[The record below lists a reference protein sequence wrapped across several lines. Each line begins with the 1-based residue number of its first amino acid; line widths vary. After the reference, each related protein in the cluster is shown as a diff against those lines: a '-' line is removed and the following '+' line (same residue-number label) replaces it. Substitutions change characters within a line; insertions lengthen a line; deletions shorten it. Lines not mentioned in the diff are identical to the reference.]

1 MKPRHGTALILGA
14 SGQDGAYLAELL
26 IRRGIDVHGTSRD
39 KEVSNYAGL
48 RRLGIYDRVM
58 LHSVVL
64 SDFRSVVT
72 VLNDVQPALIFN
84 LAAQSSVGLSFEQ
97 PVETINSI
105 MHGTIN
111 VMEAMRFLALD
122 AKFYNSASSECFG
135 NTSKEQPADETTMFS
150 PRSPYAVG
158 KAASFWAVANYR
170 EAYGLFVCNGLMFN
184 HESPLRPARYVT
196 QKIVRAAVEI
206 AAGRAGILELGMLS
220 CARDWGWAPEFVD
233 AMARMLDRDT
243 PEDFIIAT
251 GETNTLEGFVAAAF
265 ACVGRNWRDHVI
277 TSPALY
283 RPIDILYSSGNP
295 AKAARLLDWKAE
307 KKMTDIVSLLVDAE
321 LQRRA

>member
-14 SGQDGAYLAELL
+14 SGQDGAYLAQLL
-26 IRRGIDVHGTSRD
+26 VRRGLEVHGTSRD
-39 KEVSNYAGL
+39 KEVSSYTGL
-48 RRLGIYDRVM
+48 RRLGIYDRVT

-72 VLNDVQPALIFN
+72 VLNNVRPALIFN

-97 PVETINSI
+97 PVETIDSI

-135 NTSKEQPADETTMFS
+135 NTSKEQPADETTMFA

-158 KAASFWAVANYR
+158 KAASFWAAANYR
-170 EAYGLFVCNGLMFN
+170 EAYGLFVCNGLLFN

-196 QKIVRAAVEI
+196 QKIVRGAVAIAQHREEKLALGNLEI
-206 AAGRAGILELGMLS
+206 
-220 CARDWGWAPEFVD
+220 ARDWGWAGEFVE
-233 AMARMLDRDT
+233 AMVRTLDRET
-243 PEDFIIAT
+243 PEDFVIAT
-251 GETNTLEGFVAAAF
+251 GETHTLEG
-265 ACVGRNWRDHVI
+265 
-277 TSPALY
+277 
-283 RPIDILYSSGNP
+283 
-295 AKAARLLDWKAE
+295 
-307 KKMTDIVSLLVDAE
+307 
-321 LQRRA
+321 

>member
-26 IRRGIDVHGTSRD
+26 VRRGLEVHGTSRD
-39 KEVSNYAGL
+39 KEISRFAGL
-48 RRLGIYDRVM
+48 HRLGIFERIT
-58 LHSVVL
+58 LHSAVL
-64 SDFRSVVT
+64 GDFRSVVT
-72 VLNDVQPALIFN
+72 VLNNVRPALIFN

-97 PVETINSI
+97 PVETIDSI

-135 NTSKEQPADETTMFS
+135 NTSKEHPADETTMFS

-196 QKIVRAAVEI
+196 QKIVRGATDVAEGKLPV
-206 AAGRAGILELGMLS
+206 LELGALDLS
-220 CARDWGWAPEFVD
+220 RDWGWA
-233 AMARMLDRDT
+233 
-243 PEDFIIAT
+243 
-251 GETNTLEGFVAAAF
+251 
-265 ACVGRNWRDHVI
+265 
-277 TSPALY
+277 
-283 RPIDILYSSGNP
+283 
-295 AKAARLLDWKAE
+295 AE
-307 KKMTDIVSLLVDAE
+307 
-321 LQRRA
+321 